1 LIVGVY
7 EKGDTMPTSSY
18 PPLFR
23 LRFMIVNAFTSCNL
37 LIGVLSL
44 IAATTGTIA
53 IAAWGL
59 LLCVVLDTCDGL
71 LARRWHVVTDFGA
84 QLESLADMTSFII
97 AGTALTF
104 YWARTTASPIPIFVI
119 SGLYALSGAIR
130 LARFNSSPA
139 RSDYFQGVPTTFGAA
154 VIAANYLAY
163 PALAPSWIMVLVG
176 LLAALMVSTWPYP
189 KLITLRRGLA
199 WVLPLLVAGA
209 LLSPT
214 WTIWIA
220 TATYLALGPAIWVY
234 HEIRD

>member
-1 LIVGVY
+1 
-7 EKGDTMPTSSY
+7 MPTSSY

-59 LLCVVLDTCDGL
+59 LLCVLLDTCDGL

-84 QLESLADMTSFII
+84 QLDSLADMTSFII

-104 YWARTTASPIPIFVI
+104 YWARTTPILLPIVTV

-130 LARFNSSPA
+130 LARFNTGPE
-139 RSDYFQGVPTTFGAA
+139 RSGYFQGVPTTFGAA

-163 PALAPSWIMVLVG
+163 PALAAGWVMALVG

-189 KLITLRRGLA
+189 KLITLRRCPPWL
-199 WVLPLLVAGA
+199 LLVLIPSAV
-209 LLSPT
+209 LSPT
-214 WTIWIA
+214 WTVWII
-220 TATYLALGPAIWVY
+220 TAVYLCLGPAIWVY
-234 HEIRD
+234 QEMRH